1 MVKSS
6 QSMRK
11 YVISSALVTSLAFT
25 PVVSESVFAKADP
38 SAADESSS
46 SDSSILSDG
55 DRGEDVKS
63 LQSDLESK
71 GYYTSSLDGIFGP
84 LTEAA
89 VEEFQADNGLS
100 VDGLVG
106 QNTEN
111 KLSGSSEDSSNDDE
125 QSSEDTES
133 DDSSSTEEP
142 TSSEESSSEEET
154 TSAEEDSSVEETTN
168 ETSASQSDVVSIAE
182 DQIGT
187 PYVWGGTTPEG
198 FDSSGFILHVFDE
211 VGVDLNRK
219 ESDMWLYDGERV
231 ESPSIGDVVFFEGT
245 YDTEGASHS
254 GVYIGDDQMIH
265 SGSNGVEVADL
276 NIDYWQDHY
285 LGVKSFQ

>member
-46 SDSSILSDG
+46 SDSSILNDG

-63 LQSDLESK
+63 LQSSLESK

-106 QNTEN
+106 PNTEN
-111 KLSGSSEDSSNDDE
+111 KLSGSSEDSSNDNE
-125 QSSEDTES
+125 QSSKDTES
-133 DDSSSTEEP
+133 EDSSSTEET
-142 TSSEESSSEEET
+142 TSSDDSSSEEET
-154 TSAEEDSSVEETTN
+154 TNAA
-168 ETSASQSDVVSIAE
+168 SASNSEVVSIAE